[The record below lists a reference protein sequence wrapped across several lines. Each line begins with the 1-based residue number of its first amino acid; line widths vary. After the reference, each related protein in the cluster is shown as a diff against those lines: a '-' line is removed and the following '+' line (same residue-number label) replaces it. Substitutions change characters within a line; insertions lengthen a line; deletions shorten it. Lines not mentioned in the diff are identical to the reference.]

1 MKLLT
6 ATSRTQGARDND
18 FSFCVEG
25 ELVIVAG
32 LICEQDRKDP
42 DSGCGCGRS
51 FAGLNSSKA
60 TTTALV
66 KDIDFS
72 REDAAEA
79 IRSALEQSGWL
90 SYFDQDDIDDVI
102 EDALTLA
109 AEFEVGD
116 VIERRL
122 DDFNVRH

>member
-6 ATSRTQGARDND
+6 ATSRTQGQRDSD
-18 FSFCVEG
+18 FTYCVEG
-25 ELVIVAG
+25 ELVIVVDM
-32 LICEQDRKDP
+32 ICERDREDP
-42 DSGCGCGRS
+42 DGGCGCGRS

-66 KDIDFS
+66 ADLDFS

-79 IRSALEQSGWL
+79 IRSSLEQSGWL
-90 SYFDQDDIDDVI
+90 SYFDQADLDDVI
-102 EDALTLA
+102 EEALDLA

-116 VIERRL
+116 VVERRL
-122 DDFNVRH
+122 DEVNVRH